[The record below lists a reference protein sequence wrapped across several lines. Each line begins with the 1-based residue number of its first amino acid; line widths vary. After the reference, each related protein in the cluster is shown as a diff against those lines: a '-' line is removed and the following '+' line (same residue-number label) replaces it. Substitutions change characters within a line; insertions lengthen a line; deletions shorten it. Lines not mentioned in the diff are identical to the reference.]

1 MSSARNPKLPKPP
14 ESSFLLL
21 QQASSSM
28 SDDNPPSAK
37 RAPTLYAIIAFK
49 LLKGSLFVVLAVV
62 LYCLSDNNLPE
73 EYKNFLGQP
82 LVQKILHSL
91 RVHPGNKF
99 FSDLALKI
107 GELTE
112 VNVLWAAAGTLVYS
126 LFCTHRILRTGPSA
140 EIFVVHLR
148 PNDHQHPHRLVSC
161 EKPAPALSPPS
172 SAVRFEMP
180 DRMIGHQAILMHLPA
195 RLETGIPERTQK
207 PASILFILEVKDL

>member
-1 MSSARNPKLPKPP
+1 MPGDTPL
-14 ESSFLLL
+14 
-21 QQASSSM
+21 
-28 SDDNPPSAK
+28 SAK

-126 LFCTHRILRTGPSA
+126 MFSLVEGVGLIFRVSWAGWMAIGESAFFIPIEIYELVHRNPRDPGRTG
-140 EIFVVHLR
+140 
-148 PNDHQHPHRLVSC
+148 HPVLILVI
-161 EKPAPALSPPS
+161 L
-172 SAVRFEMP
+172 
-180 DRMIGHQAILMHLPA
+180 AINIWIVWYLA
-195 RLETGIPERTQK
+195 KNKGR
-207 PASILFILEVKDL
+207 

>member
-1 MSSARNPKLPKPP
+1 MPGETPP
-14 ESSFLLL
+14 IK
-21 QQASSSM
+21 
-28 SDDNPPSAK
+28 K

-107 GELTE
+107 GEVTE

-126 LFCTHRILRTGPSA
+126 LFSLVEGVGLIFRVSWACWMAISESAFFIPIEVYELVKPSRGSSLM
-140 EIFVVHLR
+140 IFVILVINIVIVWYLAKNRSRLFH
-148 PNDHQHPHRLVSC
+148 HHHRLD
-161 EKPAPALSPPS
+161 A
-172 SAVRFEMP
+172 
-180 DRMIGHQAILMHLPA
+180 G
-195 RLETGIPERTQK
+195 G
-207 PASILFILEVKDL
+207 